1 MGKNKAFMIVALL
14 IAAMPGAMAAGEVEF
29 ASGAALRAGTA
40 KAVITPDIA
49 LRPVGVMGNRL
60 EAVHDDLYARA
71 LTLFDG
77 ARRMAIVTYDLNCLD
92 VATPILRERCRDE
105 LGIDPACL
113 VLLATHNHAAPIQIV
128 PENFAYGGW
137 LAARIFD
144 LIREAMD
151 NESGP
156 ARLEFGGGHAY
167 FLKNMGRAPIDYEVQ
182 LLRVLRGDAALA
194 MLFNHPAH
202 PLDDF
207 SGNAI
212 GAGHPGVAVAEIE
225 RRMPGCMAMYADACG
240 GNQFTMHG
248 MNAPRAVVEAI
259 GRELADEVMA
269 IAARPMRD
277 VSGPISARLEVISL
291 PLAKPMPYEEAKRLA
306 NFYPKDIGLVPYP
319 HKDRENNWVRALIRN
334 YEEGIPF
341 PTRTTDWVCT
351 DDGFLVQ
358 EYDALREFP
367 CRYEECIAAAI
378 GPLIFVAMQGEV
390 CAPIGMRVKDAWRQE
405 RPIMVFAY
413 MGEHNLYIPT
423 RELVRQGVYQ
433 ATVIQT
439 QYASPVGW
447 HPSVE
452 DEMVDGVNRL
462 IARTLRK
469 E

>member
-1 MGKNKAFMIVALL
+1 MCKYAFLLIVASF
-14 IAAMPGAMAAGEVEF
+14 IPAAF
-29 ASGAALRAGTA
+29 ARADVMVLQAGTA

-49 LRPVGVMGNRL
+49 TRPVGVMGDRL
-60 EAVHDDLYARA
+60 ESVHDDIYARA

-77 ARRMAIVTYDLNCLD
+77 TRRMVIVTYDLNCLD
-92 VATPILRERCRDE
+92 VATPILRQRCRDE
-105 LGIDPACL
+105 LGLDPACL

-128 PENFAYGGW
+128 PENFEYGRW

-156 ARLEFGGGHAY
+156 VLLEFGWGHAY

-182 LLRVLRGDAALA
+182 LLRVRRDDAVIA
-194 MLFNHPAH
+194 MLFNHPVH

-207 SGNAI
+207 SDNAI
-212 GAGHPGVAVAEIE
+212 GAGHPGVAVNAIE
-225 RRMPGCMAMYADACG
+225 ERVPGCLAMYADACG
-240 GNQFTMHG
+240 GNQFTKHG
-248 MNAPRAVVEAI
+248 MNAPRDVVEQI
-259 GRELADEVMA
+259 GFKLADEVMT
-269 IAARPMRD
+269 IAARPMQD
-277 VSGPISARLEVISL
+277 VTGPIHARREVISL

-306 NFYPKDIGLVPYP
+306 NFHPKDIGFVPYP
-319 HKDRENNWVRALIRN
+319 HKDRGTNWIRALIRH
-334 YEEGIPF
+334 YEENIPF
-341 PTRTTDWVCT
+341 PTRTTDRVCT

-358 EYDALREFP
+358 EYDAPREFP
-367 CRYEECIAAAI
+367 CRYEECIAATI

-423 RELVRQGVYQ
+423 REIVRQGVYQ

-447 HPSVE
+447 APSVE
-452 DEMVDGVNRL
+452 DEMVNGVNGL
-462 IARTLRK
+462 IGRVLRR